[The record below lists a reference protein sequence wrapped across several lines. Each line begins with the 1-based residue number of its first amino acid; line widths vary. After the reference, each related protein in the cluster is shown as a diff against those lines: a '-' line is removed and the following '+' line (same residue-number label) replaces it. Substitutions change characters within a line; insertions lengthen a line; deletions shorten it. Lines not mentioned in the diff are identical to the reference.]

1 LIPLPSLVQAVET
14 RAGILPDT
22 GDVFWEDGEEIGN
35 ALVFEG
41 DVWGDRL
48 YLLWA
53 QPDGFGNVVPIGDAV
68 LVDKVYVTAVG
79 GRGGGFEEDGG
90 GLLGADPSDLLP
102 EALGGPD
109 ELDNLFGLQAGL
121 IGLCELKWQAFE
133 RGVAV
138 CSFDIQ

>member
-1 LIPLPSLVQAVET
+1 M
-14 RAGILPDT
+14 
-22 GDVFWEDGEEIGN
+22 
-35 ALVFEG
+35 
-41 DVWGDRL
+41 
-48 YLLWA
+48 
-53 QPDGFGNVVPIGDAV
+53 

-133 RGVAV
+133 RGAAV
-138 CSFDIQ
+138 CSFDIPIACEEVEQLGIPEGGAEDLEDAG